1 MEFQKMMNQ
10 FMRASE
16 FIDRISVQNMKMK
29 PITKKAYDES
39 ISESKTARFNNS
51 KFDTDEK
58 SMNLELSL
66 KTDDE

>member
-29 PITKKAYDES
+29 PTAKKSHDES
-39 ISESKTARFNNS
+39 TSESKTAKFNEYS
-51 KFDTDEK
+51 
-58 SMNLELSL
+58 
-66 KTDDE
+66 DD